1 MGSDAQDAAAHAA
14 VTAHAGALTMITA
27 ELDARKASAALRAL
41 AGDQFAFAVSLATN
55 RLGQRVKKAEQM
67 EMVRVFDRPTPYVLN
82 ALQLTPGNKAK
93 PEAKVWFRAF
103 GGMPAERYLG
113 PQVFGGV
120 RIHKRLEKHLHRA
133 GLLPRGHFLVPAR
146 GAPLDSYGNVKRSE
160 YAKIL
165 AQLQAAHDPHQRE
178 SAKSRKRQLRSMG
191 VRYVWLGG
199 ASGGRGV
206 TGAAS
211 AGIFMTKGGGG
222 GVLTPVFRAVSSV
235 KYRKRFA
242 FFELANQV
250 IDRAFGAELERA
262 VTDALDSAK

>member
-1 MGSDAQDAAAHAA
+1 
-14 VTAHAGALTMITA
+14 MITT
-27 ELDARKASAALRAL
+27 ELDAREATAALSAL
-41 AGDQFAFAVSLATN
+41 AGKQFAFAKSLAVN
-55 RLGQRVKKAEQM
+55 RVAQHVKRGEQM

-146 GAPLDSYGNVKRSE
+146 GAELDSYGNVKRSV

-178 SAKSRKRQLRSMG
+178 SAKSRRRQMRSMG
-191 VRYVWLGG
+191 MRYVWLGG

-206 TGAAS
+206 SGAAS
-211 AGIFMTKGGGG
+211 AGVYATKGGGG
-222 GVLTPVFRAVSSV
+222 GVLVPIFRAVSSV

-242 FFELANQV
+242 FFDVANRIAERTYSPELV
-250 IDRAFGAELERA
+250 RA
-262 VTDALDSAK
+262 VDDALESAKK